1 MLHIAPDKLQST
13 LGLKLPKV
21 FTFLP
26 CLASRP
32 GLLPAGHGG
41 RHALKGHHRPKYQLL
56 HMEQLGGAPLEFVES
71 SDWPLI
77 AELQIKPK

>member
-1 MLHIAPDKLQST
+1 MLNIAPDKLQST
-13 LGLKLPKV
+13 LGLKLTPV

-32 GLLPAGHGG
+32 GLLPGGQGGCHASQGYHG
-41 RHALKGHHRPKYQLL
+41 PKYQLL

-71 SDWPLI
+71 SDWPRIMRLYW
-77 AELQIKPK
+77 Q